1 MSERPDYDSVSRRRF
16 LKAAG
21 AGAALALGAGDGAA
35 AEKATL
41 SQKVLGKTKVKVPV
55 LGLGTAPA
63 GFRPEKEAVKFYHQC
78 IDSGLTYIDT
88 APEFA
93 GYGKAQ
99 VYLGQVLKERR
110 KEVFLVT
117 KCFEPNG
124 EKALQLLKKNLA
136 ELKVERADLVYAH
149 SIGDDKMSPEKIYAA
164 DGVCKALEKARRDGL
179 TRFIGVSGHCRPD
192 RFLKALK
199 EWDYDVQMN
208 AVSLVARHIYNF
220 EEKVWPE
227 AAKKKIGLAAMKI
240 FGGASGSPMNDK
252 KEAKGARMP
261 AELKQA
267 ALRYALGLADVTV
280 VVVGIHD
287 TEELKQNL
295 AWLKD
300 HKPLSAE
307 ELKTL
312 DKPTRELAGKWDKPY
327 GPVS

>member
-1 MSERPDYDSVSRRRF
+1 MSECLQPQDVSRRDF
-16 LKAAG
+16 LKTAG
-21 AGAALALGAGDGAA
+21 AGAAVALAAGEGAA
-35 AEKATL
+35 VDKATL
-41 SQKVLGKTKVKVPV
+41 PQKVLGKTKVKVPV

-63 GFRPEKEAVKFYHQC
+63 GFRPEKEAVKFYHLC
-78 IDSGLTYIDT
+78 IDSGITYIDT

-99 VYLGQVLKERR
+99 VYLGPVLKERR
-110 KEVFLVT
+110 KDVFLVT

-124 EKALQLLKKNLA
+124 DKALQLLKKNLA

-149 SIGDDKMSPEKIYAA
+149 SIGDDKMTPEKIYAA

-192 RFLKALK
+192 RFLKALE

-220 EEKVWPE
+220 EGKVWPR
-227 AAKKKIGLAAMKI
+227 AAKKKIGLAAMKV
-240 FGGASGSPMNDK
+240 FGGAAGSPSTDSK
-252 KEAKGARMP
+252 AAKGAKMP
-261 AELKQA
+261 DKLKQA

-287 TEELKQNL
+287 AEELKQNL
-295 AWLKD
+295 EWLKAY
-300 HKPLSAE
+300 KPLTAE
-307 ELKTL
+307 ELKDL
-312 DKPTRELAGKWDKPY
+312 DKSTRELATKWGKPY
-327 GPVS
+327 GPVA

>member
-1 MSERPDYDSVSRRRF
+1 MSERLDPHSVSRRNF
-16 LKAAG
+16 LKVAG
-21 AGAALALGAGDGAA
+21 AGAALALGGGECAA

-41 SQKVLGKTKVKVPV
+41 PQKVLGKTKVKVPV

-63 GFRPEKEAVKFYHQC
+63 GFRPEKEAVEFYHQC
-78 IDSGLTYIDT
+78 IDSGITYIDT
-88 APEFA
+88 APEFV

-124 EKALQLLKKNLA
+124 DKALQLLKKNLA
-136 ELKVERADLVYAH
+136 ELQVERADLVYAH

-220 EEKVWPE
+220 EGKVWPQ
-227 AAKKKIGLAAMKI
+227 AAKKKIGLAAMKV
-240 FGGASGSPMNDK
+240 FGGAAGAPMVDK
-252 KEAKGARMP
+252 KAAKGARMP
-261 AELKQA
+261 ADLKQT

-287 TEELKQNL
+287 AEELKQNL
-295 AWLKD
+295 AWLKAY
-300 HKPLSAE
+300 KPLSAD

-312 DKPTRELAGKWDKPY
+312 DKPTRELAGKWDKLY